1 MKVIILSAGQGR
13 RLRPLTEATPKCLLP
28 VRGTEPVLGVQ
39 LRALAEAGVE
49 EAVVVTGFG
58 AHQVEDYLATR
69 TPDGIR
75 VTTLYNPFYAVSDNL
90 ATCWLV
96 QEQMQ
101 DEFMILNGDTLF
113 EPSVARRLLAAGAAP
128 LTLAINEKAAYDDDD
143 MKVSLKEGSRLV
155 AVGKTLDAR
164 IVDGE
169 SIGFML
175 FRRDGGAGFREILDR
190 VIREPDAVERWYLS
204 AVNELA
210 QTLRVAVLPITGLWW
225 GELDSPSDLAEL
237 RGALDD
243 DVKQSGRV
251 HRTQFARA

>member
-13 RLRPLTEATPKCLLP
+13 RLRPLTEETPKCLLP
-28 VRGTEPVLGVQ
+28 VRGAEPVLEVQ

-49 EAVVVTGFG
+49 EAVVFTGFG
-58 AHQVEDYLATR
+58 ADQVEDYLATR
-69 TPDGIR
+69 PPDGIR
-75 VTTLYNPFYAVSDNL
+75 VTTIYNPFYAVSDNL
-90 ATCWLV
+90 ATCWLAR
-96 QEQMQ
+96 EQMQ

-113 EPSVARRLLAAGAAP
+113 EPSVARRLLAAAEAP
-128 LTLAINEKAAYDDDD
+128 LTLAVNKKAAYDDDD

-175 FRRDGGAGFREILDR
+175 FRKDGGAGFREILDR
-190 VIREPDAVERWYLS
+190 VMREPDAVKRWYLS

-210 QTLRVAVLPITGLWW
+210 QTLRVAALPITGLWW
-225 GELDSPSDLAEL
+225 GELDSPADLAQL
-237 RGALDD
+237 RDALND
-243 DVKQSGRV
+243 DVKQPGRV
-251 HRTQFARA
+251 HRAHSARV